1 MRTSSFT
8 TRSNARRQRV
18 LLERAAEMRHAPTPS
33 EARLFEALR
42 GGRLGVAFRRQV
54 PVLGRFIAD
63 LLAPEVRLVVEVD
76 GLYHTS
82 RSSQDARRDR
92 ALARAGYYVLRLD
105 AELVMADLGAAVAR
119 VAAEVER
126 LRGEARP

>member
-18 LLERAAEMRHAPTPS
+18 LVGRAAEMRHAPTPS

-42 GGRLGVAFRRQV
+42 GRRLGVAFRRQV

-76 GLYHTS
+76 GVYHT
-82 RSSQDARRDR
+82 RKHAADARRDR
-92 ALARAGYYVLRLD
+92 ALLRAGYLVLRLD
-105 AELVMADLGAAVAR
+105 AELVMADLDAAVGR
-119 VAAEVER
+119 VLAAVER
-126 LRGEARP
+126 LRSEAHP